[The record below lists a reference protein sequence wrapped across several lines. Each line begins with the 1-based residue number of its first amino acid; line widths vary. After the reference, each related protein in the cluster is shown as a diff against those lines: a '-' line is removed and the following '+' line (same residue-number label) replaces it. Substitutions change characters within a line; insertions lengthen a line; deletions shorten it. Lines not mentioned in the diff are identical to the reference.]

1 MVSVLW
7 LNMFRKTNPQRDL
20 FTVEAGIPQA
30 LKARLKGS
38 WAEVFRNEVM
48 PILMRSEEDFAVL
61 YGSTGQPNFSV
72 GRMLGI
78 CILQE
83 QNRMTDQEALDAF
96 GFDIR
101 WQYALDVTGDEAYL
115 SRRSLVEFRSR
126 LVRIDPKMDLMR
138 GVFNRIGQAAVD
150 KLGISVKQQRLDST
164 LIQSNIHARG
174 RLTLFQDVIGLFLK
188 SLDENDY
195 SKAPLKIREWY
206 EEESN
211 GWFGFGE
218 AERKVKAAQL
228 AHYMY
233 ELIECYSNDK
243 KIKKSESY
251 QLLLRLFNEQCEV
264 VEKDDSDGSDGD
276 GKSGSN
282 EGKEDESRVI
292 IKVKKKSKGGCLQ
305 SAFDTDASYGH
316 KGKGYS
322 GQITETCNNEG
333 KPEII
338 TDCEVH
344 GAARSDIAK
353 APDVLDRLEEA
364 DLTPDEL
371 FADGGYPSV
380 PSTYTI
386 KTRRNVD
393 LVAPVNRGWLDESVM
408 GRDKF
413 EFDEEGHVKSC
424 PEGHP
429 AINHKIHSNNS
440 PVRTLHAI
448 FDGDICRQCGKLDIC
463 PVRAPNHRDKGTS
476 PRDTVGNFRLEITP
490 ALRLRDD
497 MFAEQQTLEWKERY
511 KIRSGIE
518 ATMSELKRGHGMGR
532 LRVRGLARVTF
543 AVLCKVTACNV
554 KRWARAV
561 SASSEPLQELL
572 KQVFQK
578 WSLCEPIAAF

>member
-1 MVSVLW
+1 
-7 LNMFRKTNPQRDL
+7 MFRKTNPQRDL
-20 FTVEAGIPQA
+20 FSVEAGIPQG

-38 WAEVFRNEVM
+38 WAEVFRNEVL
-48 PILMRSEEDFAVL
+48 PILMRSEEDFSVL
-61 YGSTGQPNFSV
+61 YGTTGQPNFSV

-126 LVRIDPKMDLMR
+126 LVRIDPEMNLMQ
-138 GVFNRIGQAAVD
+138 GVFNWIGQAAID
-150 KLGISVKQQRLDST
+150 RIDISVKQQRLDST
-164 LIQSNIHARG
+164 LIQSNIHTRG
-174 RLTLFQDVIGLFLK
+174 MLSLFQDVICLFLK
-188 SLDENDY
+188 SLDEGDY
-195 SKAPLKIREWY
+195 RRAPLEIREWY
-206 EEESN
+206 EKESN

-218 AERKVKAAQL
+218 AERRVKSGQL
-228 AHYMY
+228 ARYMY
-233 ELIECYSNDK
+233 ELKECYSKNN
-243 KIKKSESY
+243 KIKKTESY

-264 VEKDDSDGSDGD
+264 VEEEGSGGSDGD
-276 GKSGSN
+276 SGH
-282 EGKEDESRVI
+282 GKEEEQKVI
-292 IKVKKKSKGGCLQ
+292 IKVKRKSKGETLQ

-322 GQITETCNNEG
+322 GHITETCNNEG

-344 GAARSDIAK
+344 GAVRSDMAK

-364 DLTPDEL
+364 NLTPDEL

-380 PSTYTI
+380 PSSYEI
-386 KTRRNVD
+386 KKKGKVE
-393 LVAPVNRGWLDESVM
+393 LAAPVNRGPLDDSVM

-413 EFDEEGHVKSC
+413 EFDEEGHVVSC
-424 PEGHP
+424 PEGYA

-440 PVRTLHAI
+440 PERTLHAI
-448 FDGDICRQCGKLDIC
+448 FDGDTCRKCSKLEIC
-463 PVRAPNHRDKGTS
+463 PVRAPNHRDKGTG
-476 PRDTVGNFRLEITP
+476 PRETVGNFRLEITP
-490 ALRLRDD
+490 ELRLRDN
-497 MFAEQQTLEWKERY
+497 MFAEQQTLEWKKRY

-518 ATMSELKRGHGMGR
+518 ATMSELKRGHDMAK

-561 SASSEPLQELL
+561 SASSEPLQGLFTL
-572 KQVFQK
+572 FFRK
-578 WSLCEPIAAF
+578 WSLCEPVVAF

>member
-1 MVSVLW
+1 
-7 LNMFRKTNPQRDL
+7 MFRKTNPQRDL
-20 FTVEAGIPQA
+20 FSVEAGIPQG

-38 WAEVFRNEVM
+38 WAEVFRNEVL
-48 PILMRSEEDFAVL
+48 PILMRSEENFSVL
-61 YGSTGQPNFSV
+61 YGTTGQPNFSV

-126 LVRIDPKMDLMR
+126 LVRIDPEMNLMQ
-138 GVFNRIGQAAVD
+138 GVFNWIGQAAID
-150 KLGISVKQQRLDST
+150 RIDISVKQQRLDST
-164 LIQSNIHARG
+164 LIQSNIHTRG
-174 RLTLFQDVIGLFLK
+174 MLSLFQDVICLFLK
-188 SLDENDY
+188 SLDEGDY
-195 SKAPLKIREWY
+195 RRVPLEIREWY
-206 EEESN
+206 EKESN

-218 AERKVKAAQL
+218 AERRVKSGQL
-228 AHYMY
+228 ARYMY
-233 ELIECYSNDK
+233 ELKECYSKNK
-243 KIKKSESY
+243 KIKKTESY

-264 VEKDDSDGSDGD
+264 VEEEGSGGSDGD
-276 GKSGSN
+276 SGH
-282 EGKEDESRVI
+282 GKEEEQKVI
-292 IKVKKKSKGGCLQ
+292 IKVKRKSKGETLQ

-322 GQITETCNNEG
+322 GHITETCNNEG

-344 GAARSDIAK
+344 GAVRSDMAK

-364 DLTPDEL
+364 NLTPDEL

-380 PSTYTI
+380 PSSYEI
-386 KTRRNVD
+386 KKKGKVE
-393 LVAPVNRGWLDESVM
+393 LVAPVNRGPLDDSVM

-413 EFDEEGHVKSC
+413 EFDEEGHVVSC
-424 PEGHP
+424 PEGYA

-440 PVRTLHAI
+440 PERTLHAI
-448 FDGDICRQCGKLDIC
+448 FDGDTCRKCSKLEIC
-463 PVRAPNHRDKGTS
+463 PVRAPNHRDKGTG
-476 PRDTVGNFRLEITP
+476 PRETVGNFRLEITP
-490 ALRLRDD
+490 ELRLRDN

-518 ATMSELKRGHGMGR
+518 ATMSELKRGHDMAK

-561 SASSEPLQELL
+561 SASSEPLQGLFTL
-572 KQVFQK
+572 FFRK
-578 WSLCEPIAAF
+578 WSLCEPVVAF

>member
-1 MVSVLW
+1 
-7 LNMFRKTNPQRDL
+7 MFRKTNPQRDL
-20 FTVEAGIPQA
+20 FSVEAGIPQG

-38 WAEVFRNEVM
+38 WAEVFRNEVL
-48 PILMRSEEDFAVL
+48 PILMRSEEDFSVL
-61 YGSTGQPNFSV
+61 YGTTGQPNFSV

-126 LVRIDPKMDLMR
+126 LVRIDPEMNLMQ
-138 GVFNRIGQAAVD
+138 GVFNWIGQAAID
-150 KLGISVKQQRLDST
+150 RIDISVKQQRLDST
-164 LIQSNIHARG
+164 LIQSNIHTRG
-174 RLTLFQDVIGLFLK
+174 MLSLFQDVICLFLK
-188 SLDENDY
+188 SLDEGDY
-195 SKAPLKIREWY
+195 RRAPLEIREWY
-206 EEESN
+206 EKESN

-218 AERKVKAAQL
+218 AERRVKSGQL
-228 AHYMY
+228 ARYMY
-233 ELIECYSNDK
+233 ELKECYSKNK
-243 KIKKSESY
+243 KIKKTESY

-264 VEKDDSDGSDGD
+264 VEEEGSGGSDGD
-276 GKSGSN
+276 SGH
-282 EGKEDESRVI
+282 GKEEEQKVI
-292 IKVKKKSKGGCLQ
+292 IKVKRKSKGETLQ

-322 GQITETCNNEG
+322 GHITETCNNEG

-344 GAARSDIAK
+344 GAVRSDMAK

-364 DLTPDEL
+364 NLTPDEL

-380 PSTYTI
+380 PSSYEI
-386 KTRRNVD
+386 KKKGKVE
-393 LVAPVNRGWLDESVM
+393 LAAPVNRGPLDDSVM

-413 EFDEEGHVKSC
+413 EFDEEGHVVSC
-424 PEGHP
+424 PEGYA

-440 PVRTLHAI
+440 PERTLHAI
-448 FDGDICRQCGKLDIC
+448 FDGDTCRKCSKLEIC
-463 PVRAPNHRDKGTS
+463 PVRAPNHRDKGTG
-476 PRDTVGNFRLEITP
+476 PRETVGNFRLEITP
-490 ALRLRDD
+490 ELRLRDN

-518 ATMSELKRGHGMGR
+518 ATMSELKRGHDMAK

-561 SASSEPLQELL
+561 SASSEPLQGLFTL
-572 KQVFQK
+572 FFRK
-578 WSLCEPIAAF
+578 WSLCEPVVAF